1 MDNGLLLSPTADS
14 YFDKKDISFADD
26 GTVLVGKNVAEAVRV
41 DFEKLKLDARVLN
54 ERRKRYLEYH
64 RRLFEQKNGE
74 KE

>member
-1 MDNGLLLSPTADS
+1 MM
-14 YFDKKDISFADD
+14 
-26 GTVLVGKNVAEAVRV
+26 VGKNVAEAVRV